1 MYSYRDWGVN
11 RLSGLDN
18 MALEEFF
25 LRDAA
30 RTSNAHL
37 RFYDF
42 DRDTVVLGYNQATD
56 VVKRWDASFTLTRRA
71 SGGSHVHIGQNVLA
85 YSVIVPRDG
94 SFRNH
99 QDFRVFYGDK
109 VAAALERAGMK
120 DISTDHGASTVMQDG
135 RVIASHAVTWGVQSA
150 LLHGIVHIT
159 PYDMA
164 TLLDRI
170 RVNARKIGSKE
181 YHEATALSNIP
192 TAAGLLK
199 VKPHASPGQ
208 RASFVKNFLAD
219 QVRAEL
225 GGTSRKLL
233 SEPILLRAKKL
244 QQEKYA
250 QELWIKQR
258 DPTFSPEEIEEFPGE
273 SLDGPL
279 QEKQG
284 YCLYSQVKNKDF
296 KRMAGPK

>member
-1 MYSYRDWGVN
+1 MYTYNDWGVN
-11 RLSGLDN
+11 RFSGLDN
-18 MALEEFF
+18 MALEEYF
-25 LRDAA
+25 LRVAA
-30 RTSNAHL
+30 KSRSAHV

-56 VVKRWDASFTLTRRA
+56 VVKRWDSSFTLTRRA
-71 SGGSHVHIGQNVLA
+71 SGGSHVHIGRNVLA

-99 QDFRVFYGDK
+99 QDFRVFYGGK

-120 DISTDHGASTVMQDG
+120 DITSDHDASTIMQDG
-135 RVIASHAVTWGVQSA
+135 RVIASHAVTWGVRSA

-159 PYDMA
+159 PYNM
-164 TLLDRI
+164 TKLLDRI
-170 RVNARKIGSKE
+170 TVNARRIGGKE
-181 YHEATALSNIP
+181 YHEATALRNIP
-192 TAAGLLK
+192 TATDVLK
-199 VKPHASPGQ
+199 LKPHASIVQ

-219 QVRAEL
+219 QMRSEL
-225 GGTSRKLL
+225 GTTSKRLL
-233 SEPILLRAKKL
+233 SESILLRARRL
-244 QQEKYA
+244 QREKYA

-258 DPTFSPEEIEEFPGE
+258 DPTFTPDEIEEFPGE

-279 QEKQG
+279 HEKQG

-296 KRMAGPK
+296 KRMADP